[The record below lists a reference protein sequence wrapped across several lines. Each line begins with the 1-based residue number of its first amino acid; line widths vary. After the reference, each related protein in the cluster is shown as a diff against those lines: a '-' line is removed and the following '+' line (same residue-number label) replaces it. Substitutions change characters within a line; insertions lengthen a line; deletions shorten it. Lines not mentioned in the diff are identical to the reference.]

1 MLVHDP
7 SITTVVFQVFDE
19 DFKFGSM
26 IGGDDLIGSCE
37 VACKTLAQDQKDQDH
52 ALPLELADGVEDEQI
67 RQLGEA
73 TLRVRTRYI
82 PLVPVRSEDDDE
94 DVLFDESV
102 DDAVVLGRRQEA
114 KAGASG
120 AAAAPVRGQ
129 SIGVLS
135 VRAIKTE
142 SITTGSSDSKQ
153 DSIFVKIEVEN
164 EDRYTSKKKNTAE
177 QTWLDAYFFVRC
189 ICKRRSPFVCDFY
202 L

>member
-7 SITTVVFQVFDE
+7 SITTVVFEVFDE

-82 PLVPVRSEDDDE
+82 PLVPVRPEADDE

-114 KAGASG
+114 KVGASG
-120 AAAAPVRGQ
+120 R
-129 SIGVLS
+129 
-135 VRAIKTE
+135 
-142 SITTGSSDSKQ
+142 TG
-153 DSIFVKIEVEN
+153 
-164 EDRYTSKKKNTAE
+164 TSGM
-177 QTWLDAYFFVRC
+177 
-189 ICKRRSPFVCDFY
+189 
-202 L
+202 